1 MELIERAKGNT
12 PSEKF
17 PKEERLSSKKIIE
30 ELFSK
35 GSSNYLYPFRIIML
49 GKNEEN
55 KDFPRILITVPK
67 KNFKKAVDRNRI
79 RRQIREAYRKNKS
92 VIFSEK
98 NGIMPL
104 YLAIIYSAKEKI
116 DYKELEKKLIL
127 IFLRC
132 TKADT

>member
-1 MELIERAKGNT
+1 MKRDKGDIA
-12 PSEKF
+12 SETF
-17 PKEERLSSKKIIE
+17 PKHERLSSQKIIE

-49 GKNEEN
+49 DRNEEN
-55 KDFPRILITVPK
+55 TAFPQVLITVPK

-98 NGIMPL
+98 NAILPL

-116 DYKELEKKLIL
+116 DYKELERKLIL
-127 IFLRC
+127 TFLRF
-132 TKADT
+132 